1 MTYSCPIFKDEDE
14 DLKVAQMRKH
24 SLLIEKARVS
34 KGHEV
39 LQIGCGWGTF
49 AIEVVR
55 QTGCNYTGITLSAE
69 QLKYAEMKLNEAG
82 LQDHIRLYLCDYRQ
96 LPKAK
101 KYDRIISCEMMEAVG
116 HEYMEEYFGCCE
128 SLLAKDGLLV
138 LQFSSTPDA
147 RYNEYRLSSD
157 FIKEYIFPGA
167 CLPSLSRI
175 TSAMAAASS
184 LSVEQ
189 VENIGMHY

>member
-1 MTYSCPIFKDEDE
+1 M
-14 DLKVAQMRKH
+14 KV
-24 SLLIEKARVS
+24 
-34 KGHEV
+34 
-39 LQIGCGWGTF
+39 
-49 AIEVVR
+49 
-55 QTGCNYTGITLSAE
+55 
-69 QLKYAEMKLNEAG
+69 NEAG

-157 FIKEYIFPGA
+157 FIKEYIFPG
-167 CLPSLSRI
+167 
-175 TSAMAAASS
+175 
-184 LSVEQ
+184 Q
-189 VENIGMHY
+189 VENIGMHYYKTLRCWRKNFMENQRYYK